1 MKKILL
7 LVLLL
12 FAASILQAQQSL
24 IELPGKIAYI
34 GSDYNVYT
42 LTLHNENIH
51 TLTSDATIR
60 QRYQWPTWARDGRLA
75 YFCCDSTAS
84 SSFAIDIWISQDG
97 ESSGELAYSGENQV
111 FTYANW
117 SPSRCISDTD
127 CAQLGVLVGQ
137 RSFGGFSVE
146 LIRTDEDG
154 EFDNTRMGI
163 GQPFY
168 FSWSPDGQQVLTQR
182 NNRRLDIYDLDSG
195 EFERLSQRPGSIQAP
210 AWSPVDDRLLVGI
223 RNDTTFRTDLVI
235 LADSKTTTLREEIPG
250 LISFNWS
257 PDGNYIAFRTVND
270 NQISPVTVIDSISG
284 EVVAQSNM
292 NNVYAFFWSPDS
304 QLIAM
309 ATIATPSGSFN
320 ARDNVVLASSAAA
333 QQSPELA
340 WAVLDIELDATRR
353 YGAFQPTSDMIYM
366 FNFFDQFAQSHQIW
380 SPDSTHIVFS
390 EINDQGTPTISI
402 LDMTRPDTV
411 PFFIAEG
418 YVGIWSYD

>member
-1 MKKILL
+1 MPPFGSVINGPHGREMGGWPISAVTLQHQAVLQSIFGFHKTVSHPVSLPIAAKIR
-7 LVLLL
+7 
-12 FAASILQAQQSL
+12 SL
-24 IELPGKIAYI
+24 PM
-34 GSDYNVYT
+34 
-42 LTLHNENIH
+42 
-51 TLTSDATIR
+51 
-60 QRYQWPTWARDGRLA
+60 PTGRLRA
-75 YFCCDSTAS
+75 AAVILTAP
-84 SSFAIDIWISQDG
+84 
-97 ESSGELAYSGENQV
+97 
-111 FTYANW
+111 NW
-117 SPSRCISDTD
+117 
-127 CAQLGVLVGQ
+127 Q

-340 WAVLDIELDATRR
+340 WAVLDIELAATRR